1 MICCLREPVT
11 QIHALWLKKKKNE
24 KKRESENIPWSLKA
38 PYLQKPYPSKSLRQ
52 LLERS
57 LPSHAPLAHCTSFPH
72 GAVTELEVEGRVFNF
87 NSYLAI
93 RALLKPALKHHLSKA
108 PIEKSSRYPSRGD
121 NDSVMRGLPRM
132 FFDLVDLQRKLGSSL
147 SRPQLAS

>member
-11 QIHALWLKKKKNE
+11 QIHALWLKKKNE

-38 PYLQKPYPSKSLRQ
+38 PYLQKPHPSKSLRH
-52 LLERS
+52 LLQRS
-57 LPSHAPLAHCTSFPH
+57 LPSHAPLAHCISFPQ
-72 GAVTELEVEGRVFNF
+72 GVTELEVEGRVFDF

-93 RALLKPALKHHLSKA
+93 CALPKPTLKHHLSKA
-108 PIEKSSRYPSRGD
+108 PIEKSSRYPSHGD
-121 NDSVMRGLPRM
+121 NDSVMRGLPCM